1 MIKPILALILLF
13 GLSSLSTATE
23 IVLQDPHPDRYV
35 VVKGDTL
42 WGIAGKFLKQPWR
55 WPEIW
60 KMNKQQIKNPHW
72 IYPGDMIVL
81 DMSSGSPELRLVK
94 GFETNKTIKLSPS
107 VRIEPAETSAIP
119 SIPLAAIGPFLS
131 KPLVVE
137 EGGLARAPYIIGTEE
152 NRVILGA
159 GNSAYVQSIMEGGPL
174 NWHIYR
180 PGKAL
185 VDPDSNETLGY
196 EAVYL
201 GDARI
206 TRFGAPATINI
217 TKSALE
223 INIGDRLVEMKE
235 EATSAYVPHAPEKGI
250 FGRIISAYGGVAEV
264 GKGSIVTLNKGRHD
278 GLEIGHVLALYR
290 HGRSIAPGAHDDT
303 SPKTVKLPDE
313 RYGLVFVFRVYEKL
327 SYALVMQSERPVQI
341 LDDVRT
347 P

>member
-1 MIKPILALILLF
+1 MKKPILALILLF

-23 IVLQDPHPDRYV
+23 IALQDHHPDRYV

-81 DMSSGSPELRLVK
+81 DMSSGSPKLRLVK
-94 GFETNKTIKLSPS
+94 GLETIKLSPR
-107 VRIEPAETSAIP
+107 VRIEPAVTSAIP
-119 SIPLAAIGPFLS
+119 SIPLAAIEPFLS
-131 KPLVVE
+131 KPLVIA
-137 EGGLARAPYIIGTEE
+137 EGELEKAPYIIGTEE
-152 NRVILGA
+152 GRVILGA
-159 GNSAYVQSIMEGGPL
+159 GNSAYVQSILEGGAL

-201 GDARI
+201 GDARV

-217 TKSALE
+217 TKSTQE

-235 EATSAYVPHAPEKGI
+235 EATSAYVPHAPEKKI

-264 GKGSIVTLNKGRHD
+264 GKGSIVTLNKGSRD

-290 HGRSIAPGAHDDT
+290 HGRSIARGAHDDT
-303 SPKTVKLPDE
+303 SPETVKLPDE
-313 RYGLVFVFRVYEKL
+313 RYGLVFVFRVFEKV

>member
-1 MIKPILALILLF
+1 
-13 GLSSLSTATE
+13 
-23 IVLQDPHPDRYV
+23 
-35 VVKGDTL
+35 
-42 WGIAGKFLKQPWR
+42 
-55 WPEIW
+55 
-60 KMNKQQIKNPHW
+60 
-72 IYPGDMIVL
+72 MIVL

-94 GFETNKTIKLSPS
+94 GLETIKLSPR
-107 VRIEPAETSAIP
+107 VRVEPAETGAIP

-131 KPLVVE
+131 KPLVIA
-137 EGGLARAPYIIGTEE
+137 EGELEKAPYIIGTEE
-152 NRVILGA
+152 SRVILGA
-159 GNSAYVQSIMEGGPL
+159 GNSAYVQSIIEGGAL

-217 TKSALE
+217 TKSTQE

-235 EATSAYVPHAPEKGI
+235 EATSAYVPHAPEKTI
-250 FGRIISAYGGVAEV
+250 FGRIVSAYGGVAEV
-264 GKGSIVTLNKGRHD
+264 GRGSIVTLNKGGQD

-303 SPKTVKLPDE
+303 SPETVKLPDE
-313 RYGLVFVFRVYEKL
+313 RYGLVFVFRVFEKL
-327 SYALVMQSERPVQI
+327 AYALVMQSERPVQI

>member
-1 MIKPILALILLF
+1 MKKPILALILLF

-23 IVLQDPHPDRYV
+23 IALQDRHPDRYV

-42 WGIAGKFLKQPWR
+42 WGIAGKFLQEPWR

-94 GFETNKTIKLSPS
+94 SLETIKLSPR
-107 VRIEPAETSAIP
+107 VRIEPAETNAIP

-131 KPLVVE
+131 KPLVIA
-137 EGGLARAPYIIGTEE
+137 EGELKKAPYIIGTEE

-159 GNSAYVQSIMEGGPL
+159 GNSAYVQSVMEGGAL
-174 NWHIYR
+174 NWQIYR
-180 PGKAL
+180 PGKPL

-206 TRFGAPATINI
+206 TRFGTPATIDI
-217 TKSALE
+217 TKSIQE
-223 INIGDRLVEMKE
+223 INNGDRLVEMKE
-235 EATSAYVPHAPEKGI
+235 GATISYVPHSPEKTI
-250 FGRIISAYGGVAEV
+250 FGRIVSAYGGVAEV
-264 GKGSIVTLNKGRHD
+264 GKGSTVTLNKGGQD

-290 HGRSIAPGAHDDT
+290 HGRNIARGEHDDT
-303 SPKTVKLPDE
+303 SPEIVKLPDE
-313 RYGLVFVFRVYEKL
+313 RYGLVFVFRVFEKL
-327 SYALVMQSERPVQI
+327 SYALVMQSERPVQM

>member
-1 MIKPILALILLF
+1 MKKPILALILIF
-13 GLSSLSTATE
+13 GLSSLSAATE
-23 IVLQDPHPDRYV
+23 IALQDRHPDRYV

-94 GFETNKTIKLSPS
+94 GLETIKLSPR
-107 VRIEPAETSAIP
+107 VRVEPAETGAIP

-131 KPLVVE
+131 KPLVIA
-137 EGGLARAPYIIGTEE
+137 EGELEKAPYIIGTEE
-152 NRVILGA
+152 SRVILGA
-159 GNSAYVQSIMEGGPL
+159 GNSAYVQSIIEGGAL

-206 TRFGAPATINI
+206 SNFGAPATIDI
-217 TKSALE
+217 TKSSQE

-235 EATSAYVPHAPEKGI
+235 EATSAYVPHAPEKSI
-250 FGRIISAYGGVAEV
+250 FGRIVSAYGGVAEV
-264 GKGSIVTLNKGRHD
+264 GKGSIVTLNKGSQN

-290 HGRSIAPGAHDDT
+290 HGRNIAPGAHDDI
-303 SPKTVKLPDE
+303 SPETIKLPDE
-313 RYGLVFVFRVYEKL
+313 RYGLVFVFRVFDKL
-327 SYALVMQSERPVQI
+327 SYALVMQSERPVHI

>member
-1 MIKPILALILLF
+1 MKKPILALILIF
-13 GLSSLSTATE
+13 GLSSLSAATE
-23 IVLQDPHPDRYV
+23 IALQDRHPDRYV

-94 GFETNKTIKLSPS
+94 GLETIKLGPR
-107 VRIEPAETSAIP
+107 VRVEPTETGAIP

-131 KPLVVE
+131 KPLVIA
-137 EGGLARAPYIIGTEE
+137 EGELEKAPYIISTEE
-152 NRVILGA
+152 GRVILGA
-159 GNSAYVQSIMEGGPL
+159 GNSAYAQSIMEGGAL

-217 TKSALE
+217 TKSTQE

-235 EATSAYVPHAPEKGI
+235 EATSAYVPHAPEKAI
-250 FGRIISAYGGVAEV
+250 FGRIVSAYGGVAEV
-264 GKGSIVTLNKGRHD
+264 GRGSIVTLNKGGQD

-290 HGRSIAPGAHDDT
+290 HGRSIAPGANDDT
-303 SPKTVKLPDE
+303 SPETVKLPDE
-313 RYGLVFVFRVYEKL
+313 RYGLVFVFRVFEKL
-327 SYALVMQSERPVQI
+327 AYALVMQSERPVQI

>member
-1 MIKPILALILLF
+1 MKKPILALILLF

-23 IVLQDPHPDRYV
+23 IALQDNHPDRYV

-42 WGIAGKFLKQPWR
+42 WGIAGKFLKQPWH

-72 IYPGDMIVL
+72 IYPGDTVVL
-81 DMSSGSPELRLVK
+81 DMSGGSPELRLIK
-94 GFETNKTIKLSPS
+94 GLETIKLSPR
-107 VRIEPAETSAIP
+107 VRVEPTETSGIP
-119 SIPLAAIGPFLS
+119 SIPQAEIGPFLS
-131 KPLVVE
+131 KPLVIT
-137 EGGLARAPYIIGTEE
+137 EGELEKAPYIIGTEE
-152 NRVILGA
+152 GRVILGA
-159 GNSAYVQSIMEGGPL
+159 GNSAYVQSIMKGGAL
-174 NWHIYR
+174 NWQIYR

-196 EAVYL
+196 EAIYL

-217 TKSALE
+217 TQSTQE
-223 INIGDRLVEMKE
+223 INVGDRLVAMKGD
-235 EATSAYVPHAPEKGI
+235 AAISYVPHAPDKPI

-264 GKGSIVTLNKGRHD
+264 GKGSIVTLNKGRRD
-278 GLEIGHVLALYR
+278 GLEVGHVLAIYR
-290 HGRSIAPGAHDDT
+290 HGRSIARGAHDDT
-303 SPKTVKLPDE
+303 SPEIVKLPDE
-313 RYGLVFVFRVYEKL
+313 RYGLVFVFRVFEKV
-327 SYALVMQSERPVQI
+327 SYALVMQSERPVQL

>member
-1 MIKPILALILLF
+1 MKKPILALILLF

-23 IVLQDPHPDRYV
+23 IALQDRHPDRHV

-42 WGIAGKFLKQPWR
+42 WGIAGKFLKDPWR

-72 IYPGDMIVL
+72 IYPGDTIVL
-81 DMSSGSPELRLVK
+81 DMSNGSPELSLVK
-94 GFETNKTIKLSPS
+94 GIETIKLSPR
-107 VRIEPAETSAIP
+107 VRVEPSETSAIP

-131 KPLVVE
+131 KPLVIA
-137 EGGLARAPYIIGTEE
+137 EGELEKAPYIIGTEE
-152 NRVILGA
+152 SRVILGA
-159 GNSAYVQSIMEGGPL
+159 GNSAYAQSIMEGGAL

-185 VDPDSNETLGY
+185 VDPDSKETLGY

-206 TRFGAPATINI
+206 TRFGAPATIDI
-217 TKSALE
+217 TKSTQE

-235 EATSAYVPHAPEKGI
+235 EAASAFVPRAPEKPI
-250 FGRIISAYGGVAEV
+250 FGRIVSAYGGVAEV
-264 GKGSIVTLNKGRHD
+264 GRGSIVTLNKGGQD
-278 GLEIGHVLALYR
+278 GLEVGHVLALYR
-290 HGRSIAPGAHDDT
+290 HGRSISPGAHDDA
-303 SPKTVKLPDE
+303 SPETVKLPDE
-313 RYGLVFVFRVYEKL
+313 RYGLVFVFRVFDKL
-327 SYALVMQSERPVQI
+327 SYALVMQSERPVQM

>member
-1 MIKPILALILLF
+1 MKKPILALILIF
-13 GLSSLSTATE
+13 GLSSLSAATE
-23 IVLQDPHPDRYV
+23 IALQDRHPDRYI

-94 GFETNKTIKLSPS
+94 GLETIKLSPR
-107 VRIEPAETSAIP
+107 VRVEPAETGAIP

-131 KPLVVE
+131 KPLVIA
-137 EGGLARAPYIIGTEE
+137 EGELEKAPYIIGTEE
-152 NRVILGA
+152 SRVILGA
-159 GNSAYVQSIMEGGPL
+159 GNSAYAQSIMEGGAL

-217 TKSALE
+217 TKSTQE

-235 EATSAYVPHAPEKGI
+235 DATSAYVPHAPEKAI
-250 FGRIISAYGGVAEV
+250 LGRIVSAYGGVAEV
-264 GKGSIVTLNKGRHD
+264 GRGSIVTLNKGGQD

-290 HGRSIAPGAHDDT
+290 HGRSIAPGANDDT
-303 SPKTVKLPDE
+303 SPETVKLPDE
-313 RYGLVFVFRVYEKL
+313 RYGLVFVFRVFEKL
-327 SYALVMQSERPVQI
+327 AYALVMQSERPVQI